1 MIPYSLQLDY
11 EFWDYYDI
19 MRAILPEDAHDEIP
33 SGFSIVGHVAHLNLR
48 EQYLPYKH
56 LIAQVLLDK
65 NPVVKT
71 VINKIDNVGDENE
84 YRTFQ
89 YEVLAG
95 LDDMN
100 VEVSEED
107 CYFRFNYAKVY
118 WNQRLQTEHRR
129 LVEQFKQGEA
139 VCDVMAG
146 VGPFAIPA
154 GKKKVFVWANDLN
167 PDSFTSLKDAVTRNK
182 VDKFVRPFNQDGH
195 SFIREATAA
204 LPRTPCTID
213 IPCKKPHRQSPTES
227 KDTISTTL
235 QVKTIVQ
242 PRTFNHYV
250 MNLPATALSFLP
262 AFISLF
268 SVAHIPR
275 GTDLAPNPQR
285 MPKIHVYCFSTKSDD
300 NVEQSQLICAEI
312 SRQLGYEFKPGD
324 GDKEG
329 EVSIWD
335 VRDVAPKKRMF
346 CASFV
351 LPRSVA
357 WRTPP
362 DI

>member
-1 MIPYSLQLDY
+1 VIPYSLQLNY
-11 EFWDYYDI
+11 EFWDYNDI
-19 MRAILPEDAHDEIP
+19 MTAILPEDAHEEIP

-84 YRTFQ
+84 YRTFS

-95 LDDMN
+95 PDDLN
-100 VEVSEED
+100 VEISEEGCD
-107 CYFRFNYAKVY
+107 FRFNYAKVY
-118 WNQRLQTEHRR
+118 WNSRLQTEHRR
-129 LVEQFKQGEA
+129 LVEQFKEGEA

-154 GKKKVFVWANDLN
+154 GKKNVFVWANDLN
-167 PDSFTSLKDAVTRNK
+167 PDSYASLKDAITRNK
-182 VDKFVRPFNQDGH
+182 VDQFVRPFNQDGH

-204 LPRTPCTID
+204 LLRTSCNVD
-213 IPCKKPHRQSPTES
+213 IPHKKPYRWSPTES
-227 KDTISTTL
+227 KDTVSKSP
-235 QVKTIVQ
+235 QVKTMVQ
-242 PRTFNHYV
+242 PKIFNHYV

-262 AFISLF
+262 AFVSLF
-268 SVAHIPR
+268 SVAYIPK
-275 GTDLAPNPQR
+275 GTDLVPNPAR
-285 MPKIHVYCFSTKSDD
+285 MPKIHVYCFSTKSYD
-300 NVEQSQLICAEI
+300 NVEQTQLICAEI
-312 SRQLGYEFKPGD
+312 SRQLRYEFKPGD

-329 EVSIWD
+329 EVSVWD

-362 DI
+362 DD